1 MKTDKTNKISR
12 RILEILPGLFSWN
25 MILFLVWGG
34 YFVPVFTA
42 YFILA
47 FDVFWVW
54 KGLTMTIAAY
64 ISHLRINAAQ
74 RLDWMKEV
82 KDFGDWSQVRHI
94 ILIMVA
100 NEPVETFRT
109 TLENLTRQTFPLKQ
123 LAVVMATE
131 ERFGQGKIEAEK
143 LRKELGN
150 RFGEYIIT
158 VHPAHIPG
166 EIKGKSAN
174 ESWAAKEAKKYLVD
188 KLGWDIRYITV
199 TSNDADARLHPQYFA
214 YLTFKFLDD
223 PNRYEKFW
231 QPAIVFY
238 NNIWRIPAITR
249 VINTFSNVWQM
260 GLLVRKDRLV
270 NFSNYTGSLLM
281 IDKVGYW
288 DTDVIPEDYRIFF
301 KAFFKLGGR
310 VEVEPIFLPSSAD
323 AAQSSSWWKTLVNE
337 YEQKKRWA
345 WGVSDLPL
353 FIQMYLEQPNISF
366 INKSLRILR
375 VAMDHL
381 LWPVNWFIITIG
393 VSVVALVN
401 PMFRRTTLGFMLPKI
416 SSGILTVTLLFLVV
430 LLFIELRQRPPRPK
444 DIPRW
449 RLWLTPFEFI
459 LMPVAG
465 FFFGALPGLDAHTR
479 LMLGKYLEYRIT
491 EKVK

>member
-1 MKTDKTNKISR
+1 MKLR
-12 RILEILPGLFSWN
+12 RVLEILPGLFSWN

-34 YFVPVFTA
+34 YFIPVFTA

-54 KGLTMTIAAY
+54 KGLTMTVAAY
-64 ISHLRINAAQ
+64 VSHLRINAAQ

-82 KDFGDWSQVRHI
+82 RGFGDWGEVKHI

-100 NEPVETFRT
+100 NEPAETFKT

-131 ERFGQGKIEAEK
+131 ERFPQGRIEAEK
-143 LRKELGN
+143 LRKETGN

-158 VHPAHIPG
+158 VHPARIPG

-188 KLGWDIRYITV
+188 NKGWDIRYLTI

-281 IDKVGYW
+281 VDQVGYW

-323 AAQSSSWWKTLVNE
+323 AAQSTSWWKTLINE

-353 FIQMYLEQPNISF
+353 FIQMYLEQPGVSF
-366 INKSLRILR
+366 VNKTLRIIR
-375 VAMDHL
+375 VALDHL
-381 LWPVNWFIITIG
+381 LWPVNWFIITVG

-401 PMFRRTTLGFMLPKI
+401 PVFRRTTLGFMLPKI
-416 SSGILTVTLLFLVV
+416 SSGILTFTLLFLAV
-430 LLFIELRQRPPRPK
+430 LLFIELRHRPPRPNNV
-444 DIPRW
+444 PRW
-449 RLWLTPFEFI
+449 RTWLMPFEFI